1 MTTVHK
7 KVDVVTVGAGW
18 TSNILGWKLTEA
30 GYHVVALEQG
40 PDRHA
45 YPDFAHN
52 HDSLLYSVRKR
63 LMAPIERESWT
74 WRPSDR
80 VPALPM
86 RQFGG
91 YHPGQGVGGS
101 AIHWSG
107 MLFRFLP
114 SDFKL

>member
-1 MTTVHK
+1 MSITHK

-30 GYHVVALEQG
+30 GYNVVALEQG

-74 WRPSDR
+74 WRPNER

-91 YHPGQGVGGS
+91 YHPG
-101 AIHWSG
+101 
-107 MLFRFLP
+107 
-114 SDFKL
+114 